1 MLAAQLE
8 DIVLAMESARG
19 SSNVRAEDPAL
30 SYDGVT
36 ADGLDVR
43 AEPEE
48 SANLL

>member
-19 SSNVRAEDPAL
+19 SSSIRAEDSAL
-30 SYDGVT
+30 SYGVA

-43 AEPEE
+43 AELEE